1 MPAQWVPE
9 SSSER
14 DTPSVLLRLALWS
27 SLTSNHL
34 VSLMNIDKN
43 RIRNG
48 IPSGIPRIKEAWAFF
63 TGSEGRG
70 GMLGGK
76 SWGGGAF

>member
-1 MPAQWVPE
+1 MPAQWAPE
-9 SSSER
+9 SDSER

-43 RIRNG
+43 RDPREWSPVIFQG
-48 IPSGIPRIKEAWAFF
+48 LKKLGLSSGE
-63 TGSEGRG
+63 EGKRS
-70 GMLGGK
+70 GMSVK
-76 SWGGGAF
+76 SWDGGAF